1 MRRTKRRDGRLSFVM
16 AGLVTAF
23 HYLRHGRAC
32 PGPKLMASR
41 GSAIVMAGL
50 VPAIHVSA
58 ALQDQRR
65 GCRHKAGH
73 DGGETVH
80 EENQETR
87 WKTLIRHGR
96 ACPGHPRLGGLARS
110 KTWMPGIKPGMT
122 VERPCV
128 SPGKRGHD
136 DLRAHAPLRFVNHL
150 LTISTIYFMM
160 LRAFFSAFPTM
171 WGNHDSFEAAE
182 CNFSGSLR
190 FSRSWPRWGLKLG
203 PSGFR
208 STMRFRKPF

>member
-1 MRRTKRRDGRLSFVM
+1 MPGIKPGMTGERPCVSPVM
-16 AGLVTAF
+16 AGLVIAP

-32 PGPKLMASR
+32 PGPT
-41 GSAIVMAGL
+41 
-50 VPAIHVSA
+50 
-58 ALQDQRR
+58 
-65 GCRHKAGH
+65 
-73 DGGETVH
+73 DGQPRIRT
-80 EENQETR
+80 
-87 WKTLIRHGR
+87 RHGR

-182 CNFSGSLR
+182 CNFFESLR
-190 FSRSWPRWGLKLG
+190 FSRSWPRGKLKFGL
-203 PSGFR
+203 SGFQ